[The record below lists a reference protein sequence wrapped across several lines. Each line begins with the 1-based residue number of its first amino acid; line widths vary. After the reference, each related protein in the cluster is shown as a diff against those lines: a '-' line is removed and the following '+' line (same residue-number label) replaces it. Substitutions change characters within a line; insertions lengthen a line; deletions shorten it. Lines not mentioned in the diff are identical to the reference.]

1 MMGIDPSTQ
10 IRWLGHDGFVVSGTD
25 QTLVFDP
32 YQITDPAS
40 ADLVLVTHPHY
51 DHCSPADIDKVRH
64 AKSVIVTETESA
76 GKLSG
81 DLRVMT
87 PGDRI
92 RVGSATIEAVPAYN
106 MGKKFH
112 PRAKNWL
119 GFIVTLDETRIYH
132 AGDTDLIPEM
142 EDFTCDIALLP
153 VSGTYVMT
161 ADEAVAAAR
170 RIKPRVAIPMHY
182 GTLVGSIKDCE
193 KFKDGLAGFCEVVVL
208 ER

>member
-1 MMGIDPSTQ
+1 MGIDPLTQ
-10 IRWLGHDGFVVSGTD
+10 IRWLGHDGFAVSGTD

-32 YQITDPAS
+32 YQVADPKA
-40 ADLVLVTHPHY
+40 ADLILVTHPHY

-64 AKSVIVTETESA
+64 SKSVIVTEAESA
-76 GKLSG
+76 GKLRG
-81 DLRVMT
+81 DVRVMT

-92 RVGSATIEAVPAYN
+92 QVGPIAVEAVPAYN
-106 MGKKFH
+106 LGKKFH

-142 EDFTCDIALLP
+142 EGLTCDIALLP

-161 ADEAVAAAR
+161 AAEAVAAAR
-170 RIKPRVAIPMHY
+170 RIRPRVAIPMHY
-182 GTLVGSIKDCE
+182 DTLVGSRADAE
-193 KFKDGLAGFCEVVVL
+193 KFRDGLAGFCEVVIL
-208 ER
+208 DR